1 MKEMIYVDL
10 QKYEETLDC
19 LKNIREDLQKRKRYV
34 NKVDVNNPY
43 INEEV
48 VEKDIEEIEGLISE
62 NALQIKMCK
71 GVIRRLN
78 SVLKFDESTEE
89 TEDVEETETEYVG
102 TETDFM

>member
-1 MKEMIYVDL
+1 MKEMIYADV

-19 LKNIREDLQKRKRYV
+19 LKNIREDLQKRKRYI

-48 VEKDIEEIEGLISE
+48 VEKDREEIEGLISE
-62 NALQIKMCK
+62 NALEIKMCK

-78 SVLKFDESTEE
+78 SVLKFEES
-89 TEDVEETETEYVG
+89 VEETEESEETEA
-102 TETDFM
+102 DFM

>member
-1 MKEMIYVDL
+1 MKEMIYADV

-19 LKNIREDLQKRKRYV
+19 LKNIREDLLKRKRYV

-48 VEKDIEEIEGLISE
+48 VGKDREEIEFLISE
-62 NALQIKMCK
+62 NGLNIKMCK

-78 SVLKFDESTEE
+78 SVLKFEESTEE
-89 TEDVEETETEYVG
+89 TKESEEIEP
-102 TETDFM
+102 DFM

>member
-1 MKEMIYVDL
+1 MKEMIYADL

-48 VEKDIEEIEGLISE
+48 LQKDRDEIEGLIAE
-62 NALQIKMCK
+62 NTLEIKMCK

-78 SVLKFDESTEE
+78 SVLKFEESIEETEE
-89 TEDVEETETEYVG
+89 TEESEEI
-102 TETDFM
+102 ETDFM

>member
-1 MKEMIYVDL
+1 MKEMIYADL

-48 VEKDIEEIEGLISE
+48 LQKDRDEIEGLIAE
-62 NALQIKMCK
+62 NTLEIKMCK

-78 SVLKFDESTEE
+78 SVLKFEESTEE
-89 TEDVEETETEYVG
+89 TEETEESEEI
-102 TETDFM
+102 ETDFM

>member
-1 MKEMIYVDL
+1 MIYADI

-48 VEKDIEEIEGLISE
+48 VEKDREEIEGLISA
-62 NALQIKMCK
+62 NALEIKMCK
-71 GVIRRLN
+71 GAIRRLN
-78 SVLKFDESTEE
+78 SVLKFDETETSEEDEE
-89 TEDVEETETEYVG
+89 TTASDKEN
-102 TETDFM
+102 FM

>member
-1 MKEMIYVDL
+1 MKEMIYADV

-19 LKNIREDLQKRKRYV
+19 LKNIREDLQKRKRYI

-48 VEKDIEEIEGLISE
+48 VEKDREEIEGLISD
-62 NALQIKMCK
+62 NALDIKMCK

-78 SVLKFDESTEE
+78 SVLKFEESTEV
-89 TEDVEETETEYVG
+89 TEELEESEA
-102 TETDFM
+102 DFM

>member
-1 MKEMIYVDL
+1 MKEMIYADV

-19 LKNIREDLQKRKRYV
+19 LKNIREDLQKRKRYI

-48 VEKDIEEIEGLISE
+48 VEKDREEIEGLISE
-62 NALQIKMCK
+62 NALDIKMCK

-78 SVLKFDESTEE
+78 SVLKFEESTEV
-89 TEDVEETETEYVG
+89 TEELEESEP
-102 TETDFM
+102 DFM

>member
-1 MKEMIYVDL
+1 MKEMIYADI

-19 LKNIREDLQKRKRYV
+19 LKNIREDLQKRKRYI
-34 NKVDVNNPY
+34 NKVDINNPY

-48 VEKDIEEIEGLISE
+48 VGKDREEIGTLISD
-62 NALQIKMCK
+62 NALEIKMCK

-78 SVLKFDESTEE
+78 SVLKFEGSTEE
-89 TEDVEETETEYVG
+89 TEESEE

>member
-1 MKEMIYVDL
+1 MKEMIYADL
-10 QKYEETLDC
+10 QKYEETFDC

-48 VEKDIEEIEGLISE
+48 VVKDREEIQGLIDA
-62 NALQIKMCK
+62 NTLDIKMCK

-78 SVLKFDESTEE
+78 AVLNFDLSESEE
-89 TEDVEETETEYVG
+89 VEETVENP
-102 TETDFM
+102 DFM